1 MQIMRIIFTISKR
14 EITRLR
20 SRFTGKSR
28 IALLAIILLAAIVG
42 YVVYQQDIGMSRHL
56 YAVGVSPDAPP
67 ITDERFKTI
76 EIDPYSGS
84 DRLREGKLDL
94 YVTADSIA
102 HKTDSER
109 SLYALGA
116 LEQYLE
122 KHEMLRI
129 SEEYEIDQAFPLRI
143 EVRHMKVDDEISG
156 EESTESFADILEPE
170 PSPLPTT
177 DPKPEPTSPEA
188 LKPEPS
194 PGSETPLPPE
204 IEPPSAVKTDD
215 AVREQLE
222 DFKNSGGLPEFQAE
236 FVSDK
241 EIIVPSLSTPPV
253 PLAQVIL
260 AFLYIIPIF
269 MVGVFFTSS
278 FMEEKLGRKL
288 IVLFS
293 APVTPF
299 QVIAGKMIPYICY
312 SFISII
318 AVTLILGGNILLSL
332 AIFIP
337 VSMLIFSALLMVAML
352 YRTFKDQTFF
362 SVLAAWVMIAYLVTP
377 AMFTGL
383 SDVSYFSPLT
393 LAVEMYRDEPFGL
406 KEYLLATIP
415 LYLLFSVTVFV
426 GIRVFN
432 EEYIMGFRSL
442 YRKVGEAINLVMD
455 RDHLSFSVIL
465 VSLMFIPLVLMVQFA
480 SIVVGLNL
488 SEIAALSIIFPVAIL
503 SEELA
508 KSIGVVVLWQNE
520 AIASLKD
527 VIKFSFFAALGFFLG
542 EKLLLYLTLSVVSKT
557 MFIEAALGS
566 GWLILPLAMHFVT
579 TCVVCLLSVRLG
591 SKYYPLA
598 ILAGSLIHGA
608 YNLIVMRGQIF

>member
-1 MQIMRIIFTISKR
+1 LF
-14 EITRLR
+14 
-20 SRFTGKSR
+20 
-28 IALLAIILLAAIVG
+28 AIILLAAAVG

-56 YAVGVSPDAPP
+56 YAVGISPDAPS
-67 ITDERFKTI
+67 ITDERFKI
-76 EIDPYSGS
+76 VPLDPHAGYN
-84 DRLREGKLDL
+84 RLWEGKLDL
-94 YVTADSIA
+94 YVSGDEVAYRGRND
-102 HKTDSER
+102 R

-116 LEQYLE
+116 LKQYLE
-122 KHEMLRI
+122 KTELLRV
-129 SEEYEIDQAFPLRI
+129 SREYEIDQAFPLRI
-143 EVRHMKVDDEISG
+143 EVRHLKVDDEISG
-156 EESTESFADILEPE
+156 EESISSFSDIL
-170 PSPLPTT
+170 
-177 DPKPEPTSPEA
+177 KPEPTPFEPA
-188 LKPEPS
+188 PPPGPEPKPAEPDS
-194 PGSETPLPPE
+194 PDPEPDVEPAPGPETS
-204 IEPPSAVKTDD
+204 PPSEPDSAQVVAKTDD
-215 AVREQLE
+215 AVRQQLE
-222 DFKNSGGLPEFQAE
+222 EFKNNNGLPEFKAE

-241 EIIVPSLSTPPV
+241 EIIVPSLSTPPI

-278 FMEEKLGRKL
+278 FMEEKIGRKL

-299 QVIAGKMIPYICY
+299 QVIAGKMIPYIVY
-312 SFISII
+312 SFIAII
-318 AVTLILGGNILLSL
+318 VVTLILGGNILLSL

-415 LYLLFSVTVFV
+415 LYLLFSVAVFV
-426 GIRVFN
+426 GVRVFN
-432 EEYIMGFRSL
+432 EEYLMGFRPL
-442 YRKVGEAINLVMD
+442 HRKLSEAINMVMD
-455 RDHLSFSVIL
+455 RNHLSFSVIL
-465 VSLMFIPLVLMVQFA
+465 VSLILIPIVLMVQFA
-480 SIVVGLNL
+480 SIVIGLNL
-488 SEIAALSIIFPVAIL
+488 PETAALAIIFPLAIL
-503 SEELA
+503 SEEIA
-508 KSIGVVVLWQNE
+508 KSIGVVVLWQNG
-520 AIASLKD
+520 AINSLRS
-527 VIKFSFFAALGFFLG
+527 VVKFSFFAALGFFLG

-579 TCVVCLLSVRLG
+579 TCVVCLLSARLG
-591 SKYYPLA
+591 ARFYPLA
-598 ILAGSLIHGA
+598 ILAGALIHGT
-608 YNLIVMRGQIF
+608 YNLIVMRGQLF